1 MSTIY
6 HLLTVHVTNESLLPP
21 NPTDQSPWCNS
32 EDMPLPGFPVL
43 SWTSADGAPVIV
55 ELAMGGGWDASAS

>member
-1 MSTIY
+1 
-6 HLLTVHVTNESLLPP
+6 
-21 NPTDQSPWCNS
+21 
-32 EDMPLPGFPVL
+32 MPLPGFPVL